1 MTNAHPTQEVPVA
14 QHNYRKTRGLV
25 VEQSARIK
33 AQEWESRGVLETVS
47 IPKQWGGGGQAEAI
61 RLESG
66 VSSRASHAAHDIF
79 SYMYHC
85 SHMLLSAVL
94 GGGLSSG

>member
-66 VSSRASHAAHDIF
+66 VSSRPHGGAG
-79 SYMYHC
+79 
-85 SHMLLSAVL
+85 LSAGVV
-94 GGGLSSG
+94 